1 MEIFDNIV
9 IGAGQAGLST
19 SFHLSRLGINHVV
32 LDANDHPGG
41 AWQHRWES
49 LTMRD
54 VHGVAALPD
63 MAVPDLTGSAPAGG
77 EPAREFMADYFD
89 EYEQRFA
96 LSVLR
101 PVRVSGVESTGELL
115 RVTADSGSW
124 LTRTIVNATG
134 TWGQPFI
141 PYYPGVEKF
150 RGRQLHTVD
159 YTSPEDFAGKRVLV
173 VGAGG
178 SAIQLLGEIAPLAAA
193 TVWATRRPPVWRTE
207 PFDADVGRAAVALV
221 EERVRQ
227 GLPPQSIVSVTGSIL
242 REQEQAA
249 KDLGA
254 YDRRPMFE
262 HLEAD
267 GARWAD
273 SSTGSGKAV
282 FEPLDAIIW
291 ATGFRPVISHLAPL
305 HLRGPHGG
313 IQLERTTAVVDP
325 RVQLVGYGPSASTI
339 GANRGGRVAAV
350 AVKEYLASQ
359 LPVS

>member
-19 SFHLSRLGINHVV
+19 SYHLKCLGIGHVV

-54 VHGVAALPD
+54 VHGIAALPD
-63 MAVPDLTGSAPAGG
+63 MAVPDLAGPDLVGQAPAGR
-77 EPAREFMADYFD
+77 ESAREFVADYFD

-101 PVRVSGVESTGELL
+101 PVRVSRVESEHELL

-134 TWGQPFI
+134 TWDQPFI
-141 PYYPGVEKF
+141 PFYPGIEKF
-150 RGRQLHTVD
+150 RGRQLHTVG

-193 TVWATRRPPVWRTE
+193 TVWTTRRPPVWRTE
-207 PFDADVGRAAVALV
+207 PFDPDVGRAAVALV
-221 EERVRQ
+221 EKRVRQ

-242 REQEQAA
+242 RQQEQAA

-254 YDRRPMFE
+254 YERRPMFDR
-262 HLEAD
+262 LEAG

-273 SSTGSGKAV
+273 GS
-282 FEPLDAIIW
+282 FEPVDVIIW

-313 IQLERTTAVVDP
+313 IQLDRTTAVADP

-339 GANRGGRVAAV
+339 GANRGGRIAAV
-350 AVKEYLASQ
+350 AIKKYLAPQ
-359 LPVS
+359 LSVT

>member
-1 MEIFDNIV
+1 
-9 IGAGQAGLST
+9 
-19 SFHLSRLGINHVV
+19 
-32 LDANDHPGG
+32 
-41 AWQHRWES
+41 
-49 LTMRD
+49 MRD
-54 VHGVAALPD
+54 VHGIAALPD
-63 MAVPDLTGSAPAGG
+63 MAVPDLDGPTLAGG
-77 EPAREFMADYFD
+77 EPAREFVADYFD

-96 LSVLR
+96 VSVLR
-101 PVRVSGVESTGELL
+101 PVRVSRVESAHDLL

-134 TWGQPFI
+134 TWDQPFI
-141 PYYPGVEKF
+141 PYYPGIEKF
-150 RGRQLHTVD
+150 RGRQLHTVG
-159 YTSPEDFAGKRVLV
+159 YTSPEDFAAKRVLV

-193 TVWATRRPPVWRTE
+193 TVWTTRRPPVWRTE

-227 GLPPQSIVSVTGSIL
+227 GFPPQSIVSVTGSIL
-242 REQEQAA
+242 REQEQTA

-254 YDRRPMFE
+254 YERRPMFD

-273 SSTGSGKAV
+273 PSNGSGQAA

-291 ATGFRPVISHLAPL
+291 ATGFPPVISHLAPL

-313 IQLERTTAVVDP
+313 IQLDRTTAVVDP

-339 GANRGGRVAAV
+339 GANRGGRIAAV
-350 AVKEYLASQ
+350 AVKRQ
-359 LPVS
+359 LLKP